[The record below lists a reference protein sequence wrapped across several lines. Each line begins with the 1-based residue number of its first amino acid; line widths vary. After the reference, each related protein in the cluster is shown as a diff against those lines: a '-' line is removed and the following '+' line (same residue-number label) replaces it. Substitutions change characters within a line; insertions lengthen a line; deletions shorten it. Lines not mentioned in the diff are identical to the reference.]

1 MTKTTQC
8 VIHKVTQSVWK
19 WKPSNTLQSHV
30 NNQGFLKKWR
40 KITCNNLSLQSCGGT
55 AVVFLYLS
63 LSASRLRIWEG
74 GRRNESGGGGG
85 GEVVV
90 RGRGVWRKRWSMWLR
105 IMSKKLHKAF
115 SQITYQLCA
124 WHYPW
129 SISSVLDQVP
139 HRSAMQVHV
148 RPPTHTH
155 AHTHL

>member
-1 MTKTTQC
+1 M
-8 VIHKVTQSVWK
+8 
-19 WKPSNTLQSHV
+19 
-30 NNQGFLKKWR
+30 GFEKKR
-40 KITCNNLSLQSCGGT
+40 KITCDNLSLQSCGDT

-74 GRRNESGGGGG
+74 GRNNGGGGG
-85 GEVVV
+85 VAVE

-115 SQITYQLCA
+115 SQITYQLYA

-139 HRSAMQVHV
+139 IVVQHKYTCTL
-148 RPPTHTH
+148 PPTCIHNNSPLAANTQANISLSLSLFFLPIPMGLH
-155 AHTHL
+155 CLGKWK